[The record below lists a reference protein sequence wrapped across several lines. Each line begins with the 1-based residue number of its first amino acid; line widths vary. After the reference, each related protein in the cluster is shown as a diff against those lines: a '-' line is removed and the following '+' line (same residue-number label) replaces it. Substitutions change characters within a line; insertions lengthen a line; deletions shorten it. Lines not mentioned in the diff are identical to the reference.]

1 VQIGKIHYRFINI
14 NTLNNDYSIKG
25 LMSKGKKIS
34 AKALMNKQHLEL
46 QTFDALT
53 EAQGNFFANYGSGKS
68 QVLFGSAGTGKTF
81 MSLYMAFS
89 EILNSKLNYRR
100 IVIVRSAVATRD
112 IGHLP
117 GTLEE
122 KQAVYEI
129 PYVGICN
136 ELFNRGDAY
145 GLMKK
150 NGIVDFM
157 LTSYVRGITLDETI
171 VLVDEFQN
179 MTAHEADSIITR
191 LGKGSKI
198 IFCGDTCQTD
208 FTRNNEKDIQLFI
221 DVLNR
226 IPQHFNMNE
235 FVSDDI
241 VRSGIVKDYIKAKE
255 K

>member
-1 VQIGKIHYRFINI
+1 
-14 NTLNNDYSIKG
+14 
-25 LMSKGKKIS
+25 MSRAKKIS
-34 AKALMNKQHLEL
+34 ACALMNKQHLEL
-46 QTFDALT
+46 QEFNALT
-53 EAQGNFFANYGSGKS
+53 EAQGSFFTNYSSGKS
-68 QVLFGSAGTGKTF
+68 QVLSGSAGTGKTF
-81 MSLYMAFS
+81 IAMYMAFN
-89 EILNSKLNYRR
+89 EILNSSRNYRR

-112 IGHLP
+112 IGFLP
-117 GTLEE
+117 GNLDE

-129 PYVGICN
+129 PYIGICN

-171 VLVDEFQN
+171 VIVDEVQN
-179 MTAHEADSIITR
+179 LTAHEADSIMTR

-208 FTRNNEKDIQLFI
+208 FTRNNEKDIDKFVE
-221 DVLNR
+221 VLKR
-226 IPQHFNMNE
+226 IPQHFDINE
-235 FVSDDI
+235 FDSDDI

-255 K
+255 Q

>member
-1 VQIGKIHYRFINI
+1 
-14 NTLNNDYSIKG
+14 
-25 LMSKGKKIS
+25 MSSKKNVKS

-46 QTFDALT
+46 QQFDPLT
-53 EAQGNFFANYGSGKS
+53 DSQSDFFDNYDTGKS
-68 QVLFGSAGTGKTF
+68 QVLSGSAGTGKTF
-81 MSLYMAFS
+81 MSLYKSFS

-100 IVIVRSAVATRD
+100 IVIIRSAVATRD

-122 KQAVYEI
+122 KQAIYEI
-129 PYVGICN
+129 PYIGICN

-198 IFCGDTCQTD
+198 IFCGDTCQSD
-208 FTRNNEKDIQLFI
+208 FTRNGDKDIKKFLQILKRMPNYFI
-221 DVLNR
+221 LNK
-226 IPQHFNMNE
+226 FTT
-235 FVSDDI
+235 DDI

-255 K
+255 QGIVVDNDF

>member
-1 VQIGKIHYRFINI
+1 
-14 NTLNNDYSIKG
+14 
-25 LMSKGKKIS
+25 MSKKKIPS

-46 QTFDALT
+46 QECEPLT
-53 EAQGNFFANYGSGKS
+53 VAQSDFFNNYDEGKS
-68 QVLFGSAGTGKTF
+68 QVLSGSAGTGKTF
-81 MSLYMAFS
+81 MSLYKAFS

-112 IGHLP
+112 VGHLP

-122 KQAVYEI
+122 KQAIYEI
-129 PYVGICN
+129 PYIGICN

-150 NGIVDFM
+150 NGIIDFL

-171 VLVDEFQN
+171 VIVDEFQN
-179 MTAHEADSIITR
+179 LTAHEADSILTR

-208 FTRNNEKDIQLFI
+208 FTKNNEKDVKYFI
-221 DVLNR
+221 EILK
-226 IPQHFNMNE
+226 NMPGWFDINE
-235 FVSDDI
+235 FSTDDI
-241 VRSGIVKDYIKAKE
+241 VRSGIVKDYIRTKE
-255 K
+255 KML

>member
-1 VQIGKIHYRFINI
+1 
-14 NTLNNDYSIKG
+14 
-25 LMSKGKKIS
+25 MSSKKNVKS

-46 QTFDALT
+46 QQFDPLT
-53 EAQGNFFANYGSGKS
+53 DSQSAFFANYETGKS
-68 QVLFGSAGTGKTF
+68 QVLSGSAGTGKTF
-81 MSLYMAFS
+81 MSLYKAFQ
-89 EILNSKLNYRR
+89 EILNSKKNYRR
-100 IVIVRSAVATRD
+100 IVIIRSAVATRD

-117 GTLEE
+117 GNLEE
-122 KQAVYEI
+122 KQAIYEI

-171 VLVDEFQN
+171 VIVDEFQN

-198 IFCGDTCQTD
+198 IYYIKKF
-208 FTRNNEKDIQLFI
+208 IQILKRMPDYFI
-221 DVLNR
+221 LNK
-226 IPQHFNMNE
+226 FGVE
-235 FVSDDI
+235 DI

-255 K
+255 QGAVIDNDF